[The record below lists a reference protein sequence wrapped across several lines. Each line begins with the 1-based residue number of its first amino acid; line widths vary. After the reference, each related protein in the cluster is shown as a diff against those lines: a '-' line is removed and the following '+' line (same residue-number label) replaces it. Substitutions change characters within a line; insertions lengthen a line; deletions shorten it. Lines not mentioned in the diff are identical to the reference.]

1 MPFKIFEI
9 ASLIIFVVKLNLTFN
24 YTFAPSNLFCVAGRM
39 RKRTGLDFFDP
50 ENFHVFSLFLQ
61 NTYFFAPVFRSQ
73 EELELGTAQ
82 VL

>member
-24 YTFAPSNLFCVAGRM
+24 YTFAPSNLFCVAGRI
-39 RKRTGLDFFDP
+39 RKRTGLDFLTLRISICSHSFYRIHFFP
-50 ENFHVFSLFLQ
+50 SL
-61 NTYFFAPVFRSQ
+61 VFRSQ